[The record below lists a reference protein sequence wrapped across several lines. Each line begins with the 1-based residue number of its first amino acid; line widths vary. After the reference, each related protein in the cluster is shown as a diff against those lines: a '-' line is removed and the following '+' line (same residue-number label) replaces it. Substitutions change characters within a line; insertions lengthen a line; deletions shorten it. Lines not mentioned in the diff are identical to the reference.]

1 MDDAENDDSGRR
13 RWQALSVC
21 LLAGFM
27 TLLDVSIVNI
37 ALPSIQSSLGAREAD
52 LQWVVSG
59 YTLAFG
65 LVLVTAGRIGD
76 ARGAATR
83 SSSESWRSQRRARPP
98 GWPRP
103 RHPDRRPDR
112 AGRRRWGHQPADQRA
127 DPAVVPRRGAR
138 PGLRSARRHDRRSP
152 PRWVPLL
159 GGFLIFIGGPEHGW
173 RWIFF
178 VNLPVGALAVVLAMR
193 LIPGHP
199 AGHRR
204 ERLDPIG
211 VVLLGAAMLLLLL
224 PLVETRQLPRPVA
237 GVLLVLG
244 VGMLVAFWAWERR
257 YARTANR
264 WWTRHCSGRRS
275 FAMGFAIALL
285 YFAGFTAI
293 FFIFSLYLQ
302 EGLGYSALEAGL
314 TLSPFAIGSAT
325 ASAVGGRFVSRL
337 GRPLVATGLIVVG
350 VGVGATMV
358 AAAVVPGPKVGW
370 AMALPLLVAGVGSGL
385 VVTPNI
391 TLTLSEVPVRQGGT
405 AGGVLQTSQRLG
417 AAAGIAIVGSV
428 FFATVGGTEGDWS
441 RAFRYGLLV
450 TLGFVLVSL
459 LVTFLDVRTNRRR
472 TDR

>member
-76 ARGAATR
+76 ARGRRNAFIVGVVAFTAASAAAGLAPTAPTLIA
-83 SSSESWRSQRRARPP
+83 ARIVQ
-98 GWPRP
+98 GA
-103 RHPDRRPDR
+103 
-112 AGRRRWGHQPADQRA
+112 AGGVINPQISGLIQQLF
-127 DPAVVPRRGAR
+127 RGAER
-138 PGLRSARRHDRRSP
+138 GRAFGLLGATIGISTAVGP
-152 PRWVPLL
+152 TL

-178 VNLPVGALAVVLAMR
+178 VNLPIGALAVVLAMR

-244 VGMLVAFWAWERR
+244 VGMLVTFWAWERR
-257 YARTANR
+257 YARTGEPVVDPSLFR
-264 WWTRHCSGRRS
+264 RRS

-428 FFATVGGTEGDWS
+428 FFATVGATEGDWS
-441 RAFRYGLLV
+441 RAFRHGLLV